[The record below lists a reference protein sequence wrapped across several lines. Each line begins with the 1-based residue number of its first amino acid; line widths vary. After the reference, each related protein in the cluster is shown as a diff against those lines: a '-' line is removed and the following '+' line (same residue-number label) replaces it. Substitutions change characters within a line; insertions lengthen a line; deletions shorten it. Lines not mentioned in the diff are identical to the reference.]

1 MILFLLQTPFENRMY
16 SLKIDCGERYPDEP
30 PTIKFLTKININCI
44 NQNGVVSYNNTIKLY
59 ISLQFLKLFLQI
71 FQVDSRLVPMLSRW
85 NREYT
90 IKSLLQE
97 IRRIMTCKEN
107 LKLAQPP
114 EGSCFQLINNSK
126 AFINDVNNNNK
137 PTIKTT
143 TATTIT

>member
-44 NQNGVVSYNNTIKLY
+44 NQNGVVSYNIINLY
-59 ISLQFLKLFLQI
+59 IPLCFLKLFLQI

-126 AFINDVNNNNK
+126 AFINDVNNNK

>member
-114 EGSCFQLINNSK
+114 EGSCFQLINNCK